1 VVFFTSARNTY
12 KNCLQT
18 VNIKFISRKLIPVFM
33 LTELFKTKERVNI
46 LYYILYQNAFTV
58 KQVSKETGVTKG
70 LVSRYLN
77 YLNRAGLLNRLG
89 NSYRTK
95 DCAHTRAVKLLLNLN
110 KLQIDSLDIN
120 WAAGTGIFGS
130 WTQGTN
136 TYESDLDVW
145 VKVKAYP
152 SEYELARLQKDIRTM
167 ADVEVNLLVLTPEK
181 IEGMKKADPPFYN
194 SLIRTSVVLKGES
207 IE

>member
-1 VVFFTSARNTY
+1 
-12 KNCLQT
+12 
-18 VNIKFISRKLIPVFM
+18 M

-46 LYYILYQNAFTV
+46 LYYVLYQNAFTV
-58 KQVSKETGVTKG
+58 NQVSKETGVTKG

-77 YLNRAGLLNRLG
+77 YLHRVGLLNRLG

-110 KLQIDSLDIN
+110 KLHNLDSLDIH

-130 WTQGTN
+130 WALGTN
-136 TYESDLDVW
+136 TYESDLDIW
-145 VKVKAYP
+145 VKVDAYP

-167 ADVEVNLLVLTPEK
+167 AGVEVNLLVLTHEK
-181 IEGMKKADPPFYN
+181 MEGMIKADPPFYN
-194 SLIRTSVVLKGES
+194 SLIRTSVVLEGES